1 MDLSSSATQRSHPS
15 EALSIQP
22 GSVRAATAEAANEFA
37 RHLAE
42 NTRTDAPRH
51 RDDRPAERAERAD
64 KGPEHT
70 REARDRKAEAREN
83 NSKTA
88 VNSAI
93 TTEPGDALAIVAEAE
108 NSTEAEAT
116 PDSTAIGIETDTAN
130 TETPEG
136 EIAVGT
142 EEIPFATAP
151 ETPAGTDIEASDKNG
166 EGVAPSNMTTAR
178 DDDTAQHEINPQ
190 ALQAAPIAP
199 QISATDAAAIN
210 AQANMQAAGG
220 ENNAQSTVPNPADG
234 LPNQGD
240 AEAEAPEAPLA
251 NTAKPAKPA
260 KPAKGLGQ
268 EAAEQLADKKTDA
281 KPSADGAK
289 AAQSQVTAPPPVQ
302 AAAAPQTFFM
312 TALENSTAPRSGDPL
327 TGPVPASSSAT
338 GAAGTIRIGT
348 LPGQSQPTQV
358 PAAAI
363 ALQMARNLQKGISR
377 FEIRLDPPEMGRI
390 DVRME
395 IRKDGH
401 VVAHMSVERPET
413 LDLLQRDAR
422 ALQQALNNAGLQADN
437 DSLNFSLKDQS
448 GDTSGQHLAGGET
461 SNHGMGA
468 EEDEAPALPIYNVNL
483 AMNGGVDIRI

>member
-70 REARDRKAEAREN
+70 REARDGRDRKAEAREN
-83 NSKTA
+83 NRKAA

-108 NSTEAEAT
+108 SSTEAEAT

-136 EIAVGT
+136 EIAAGT
-142 EEIPFATAP
+142 EEIPVATAP
-151 ETPAGTDIEASDKNG
+151 EMPVGTDVEASDKNG
-166 EGVAPSNMTTAR
+166 EGVVPSNMTTAR
-178 DDDTAQHEINPQ
+178 DDDTAQHETNPQ
-190 ALQAAPIAP
+190 ALQAASIAP

-210 AQANMQAAGG
+210 AQASMQAAGG
-220 ENNAQSTVPNPADG
+220 ENNAQPTVTNPADG

-251 NTAKPAKPA
+251 NTAKPAK
-260 KPAKGLGQ
+260 GLGQ

-281 KPSADGAK
+281 TPSADGAK
-289 AAQSQVTAPPPVQ
+289 AAQPQVTAPPPVQ

-312 TALENSTAPRSGDPL
+312 TALENSTVPRSGDPL

-422 ALQQALNNAGLQADN
+422 SLQQALNNAGLQADS